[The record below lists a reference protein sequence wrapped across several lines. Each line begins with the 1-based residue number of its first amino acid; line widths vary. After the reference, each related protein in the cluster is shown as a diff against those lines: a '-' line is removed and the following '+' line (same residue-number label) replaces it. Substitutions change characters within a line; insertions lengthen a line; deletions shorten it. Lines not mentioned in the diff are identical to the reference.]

1 MRHIFISDL
10 HLCPAREDLKKAY
23 FYFCEH
29 MLKAGDTLYILGDFF
44 DAWIGDDE
52 DNPFYLEI
60 KKQLKILSQQHTIYF
75 MHGNRDFL
83 IGEQFALDTGV
94 TLLPDPT
101 PIMLGEHACLLMHG
115 DSLCTDDTQYMAFRE
130 QARSQAWQAN
140 ILALPLAQRRQVAQ
154 ELREKSKS
162 LNSNKS
168 EDIMDVS
175 TSTAEQT
182 LQAHQV
188 TTLIHGHTHRPNTHT
203 HYVDGK
209 ICKRIVLGDWDKTGW
224 YIMFDDTDKQG
235 GSIKLIEFDLSS

>member
-23 FYFCEH
+23 FHFCEH
-29 MLKAGDTLYILGDFF
+29 TLKAGDTLYILGDFF

-52 DNPFYLEI
+52 DNPFYIEI
-60 KKQLKILSQQHTIYF
+60 KNQLHTLSQNHTVYF

-94 TLLPDPT
+94 ILLNDPT
-101 PIMLGEHACLLMHG
+101 PLKLGEHTCLLMHG

-130 QARSQAWQAN
+130 QARSPAWQAD

-175 TSTAEQT
+175 ISTVEQT
-182 LQAHQV
+182 FQAHQA
-188 TTLIHGHTHRPNTHT
+188 TTLIHGHTHRPHVHQHHVNNQA
-203 HYVDGK
+203 
-209 ICKRIVLGDWDKTGW
+209 CQRMVLGDWDKTGW
-224 YIMFDDTDKQG
+224 YIVFDDNSKQNNPLA
-235 GSIKLIEFDLSS
+235 LIEFDV